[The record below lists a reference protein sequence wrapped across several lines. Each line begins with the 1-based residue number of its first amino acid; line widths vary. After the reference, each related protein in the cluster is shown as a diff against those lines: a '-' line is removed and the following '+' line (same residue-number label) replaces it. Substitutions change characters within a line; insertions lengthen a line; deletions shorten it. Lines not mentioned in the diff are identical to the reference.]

1 MASKGK
7 KVGIIIGAVFGLA
20 AIIGGSVAAV
30 KIIQNKNAQNQ
41 NGGTIIDYPDP
52 EPTPEPTPTPTPD
65 PTPDPD
71 PIPDP
76 GPVEITE
83 TEYKAMFEEELPGVL
98 ETEYNKNY
106 TNEKS
111 KISNVSVKAINYATG
126 DIYFECNRNNRTI
139 FVNASNEDLKNVA
152 TFENAYNNAI
162 KSDNLKYDYKSIETT
177 QEKDLANEIA
187 SFALEQQEVLDY
199 ITENGI
205 DISNYTVLNATE
217 FEAKS
222 GGYRQTD
229 ITICSGNKVLT
240 VSLSGRAGTCST
252 QEEYLQKFKN
262 GYLEKI
268 VNSCQDF
275 AELEV
280 ASAETSSET
289 WICTLSSELGNYL
302 QGRSVTTNSGEFQ
315 FE

>member
-7 KVGIIIGAVFGLA
+7 KAGIIIGAVFGLA

-41 NGGTIIDYPDP
+41 NGGTIIEYPDP

-76 GPVEITE
+76 GPVELTE
-83 TEYKAMFEEELPGVL
+83 AEYKAMFEAELPGVL

-139 FVNASNEDLKNVA
+139 FVNVSNEDLKNVA

-217 FEAKS
+217 FGYGETGRVSNLTILFNDKIFTMTI
-222 GGYRQTD
+222 GGT
-229 ITICSGNKVLT
+229 TG
-240 VSLSGRAGTCST
+240 ACST
-252 QEEYLQKFKN
+252 QEEYLNKLKDGRLSVLTN
-262 GYLEKI
+262 
-268 VNSCQDF
+268 F
-275 AELEV
+275 AITDYKELEV

>member
-7 KVGIIIGAVFGLA
+7 KAGIIIGAVFGLA

-52 EPTPEPTPTPTPD
+52 EPTPTPTPD

-83 TEYKAMFEEELPGVL
+83 AEYKAMFEAELPGVL

-217 FEAKS
+217 FGYGETGRVSNLTILFNDKIFTMTI
-222 GGYRQTD
+222 GGT
-229 ITICSGNKVLT
+229 TG
-240 VSLSGRAGTCST
+240 ACST
-252 QEEYLQKFKN
+252 QEEYLNKLKDGRLSVLTN
-262 GYLEKI
+262 
-268 VNSCQDF
+268 F
-275 AELEV
+275 AITDYKELEV
-280 ASAETSSET
+280 ASAETSAET

>member
-41 NGGTIIDYPDP
+41 NGGTIIEYPDP

-76 GPVEITE
+76 GPVKLTE
-83 TEYKAMFEEELPGVL
+83 AEYKAMFEEELPGVI
-98 ETEYNKNY
+98 ENY
-106 TNEKS
+106 FNENLAKFS
-111 KISNVSVKAINYATG
+111 TFNISNVEVRLINNEAGT
-126 DIYFECNRNNRTI
+126 IYLNCTQQGINKFMELN
-139 FVNASNEDLKNVA
+139 SESLKNA
-152 TFENAYNNAI
+152 ESYKNLSENINSLAFTTENN
-162 KSDNLKYDYKSIETT
+162 KGVTV
-177 QEKDLANEIA
+177 QEESLANEIA

-205 DISNYTVLNATE
+205 DISNYTVLNVSQ
-217 FEAKS
+217 FELTSNGDVSNLVLKCNDKIFS
-222 GGYRQTD
+222 MTIGGT
-229 ITICSGNKVLT
+229 
-240 VSLSGRAGTCST
+240 AGSYST
-252 QEEYLQKFKN
+252 QEECLNKLKN
-262 GYLEKI
+262 GRLS
-268 VNSCQDF
+268 VLTNF
-275 AELEV
+275 AITDYKELEV
-280 ASAETSSET
+280 ASAETSAET
-289 WICTLSSELGNYL
+289 WICTLPSELGNYL
-302 QGRSVTTNSGEFQ
+302 QGRSVTTNSGVFQ

>member
-7 KVGIIIGAVFGLA
+7 KAGIIIGAVFGLA

-41 NGGTIIDYPDP
+41 NGGTIIEYPDP

-83 TEYKAMFEEELPGVL
+83 AEYKAMFEAELPGVL

-217 FEAKS
+217 FGYGETGRVSNLTILFNDKIFTMTI
-222 GGYRQTD
+222 GGT
-229 ITICSGNKVLT
+229 TG
-240 VSLSGRAGTCST
+240 ACST
-252 QEEYLQKFKN
+252 QEEYLNKLKDGRLSVLTN
-262 GYLEKI
+262 
-268 VNSCQDF
+268 F
-275 AELEV
+275 AITDYKELEV
-280 ASAETSSET
+280 ASAETSAET

>member
-30 KIIQNKNAQNQ
+30 KIIQNKNVQNQ
-41 NGGTIIDYPDP
+41 NGGTIIEYPDP

-83 TEYKAMFEEELPGVL
+83 AEYKAMFEEELPGVL

-139 FVNASNEDLKNVA
+139 FVNVSNEDLKNVA

-217 FEAKS
+217 FGYGETGRVSNLTILFNDKIFTMTI
-222 GGYRQTD
+222 GGT
-229 ITICSGNKVLT
+229 TG
-240 VSLSGRAGTCST
+240 ACST
-252 QEEYLQKFKN
+252 QEEYLNKLKDGRLSVLTN
-262 GYLEKI
+262 
-268 VNSCQDF
+268 F
-275 AELEV
+275 AITDYKELEV

>member
-41 NGGTIIDYPDP
+41 NGGTIIEYPDP

-83 TEYKAMFEEELPGVL
+83 AEYKAMFEAELPGVL

-217 FEAKS
+217 FGYGETGRVSNLTILFNDKIFTMTI
-222 GGYRQTD
+222 GGT
-229 ITICSGNKVLT
+229 TG
-240 VSLSGRAGTCST
+240 ACST
-252 QEEYLQKFKN
+252 QEEYLNKLKDGRLSVLTN
-262 GYLEKI
+262 
-268 VNSCQDF
+268 F
-275 AELEV
+275 AITDYKELEV
-280 ASAETSSET
+280 ASAETSAET

>member
-30 KIIQNKNAQNQ
+30 KIIQNKNVQNQ
-41 NGGTIIDYPDP
+41 NGGTIIEYPDP

-65 PTPDPD
+65 PTPDPG

-83 TEYKAMFEEELPGVL
+83 AEYKAMFEEELPGVI
-98 ETEYNKNY
+98 ESYF
-106 TNEKS
+106 NENIAEIS
-111 KISNVSVKAINYATG
+111 LLNISNVEVKAINNETG
-126 DIYFECNRNNRTI
+126 TIYLNCTQQGINKFMELN
-139 FVNASNEDLKNVA
+139 SESLKNAESYKNLSENINTLAFTTENKGGA
-152 TFENAYNNAI
+152 TV
-162 KSDNLKYDYKSIETT
+162 
-177 QEKDLANEIA
+177 QEESLANEIA
-187 SFALEQQEVLDY
+187 SLALEQQEVLDY

-217 FEAKS
+217 FGYGETGRVSNLTILFNDKIFTMTI
-222 GGYRQTD
+222 GGT
-229 ITICSGNKVLT
+229 TG
-240 VSLSGRAGTCST
+240 ACST
-252 QEEYLQKFKN
+252 QEEYLNKLKDGRLSVLTN
-262 GYLEKI
+262 
-268 VNSCQDF
+268 F
-275 AELEV
+275 AITNYKELEV

>member
-83 TEYKAMFEEELPGVL
+83 AEYKAMFEAELPGVL

-217 FEAKS
+217 FGYGETGRVSNLTILFNDKIFTMTI
-222 GGYRQTD
+222 GGT
-229 ITICSGNKVLT
+229 TG
-240 VSLSGRAGTCST
+240 ACST
-252 QEEYLQKFKN
+252 QEEYLNKLKDGRLSVLTN
-262 GYLEKI
+262 
-268 VNSCQDF
+268 F
-275 AELEV
+275 AITDYKELEV
-280 ASAETSSET
+280 ASAETSAET